1 MPSSFPGVASTELQA
16 LNESPNP
23 TPHHTR
29 ASSLERVTATVRP
42 HTQDEAREVMANLHR
57 LSEEEVHQVEGNSS
71 HSEAEDGSVL
81 VSVVDGSYTVS
92 TSTKVNHLVQYFIA
106 NLALTLFNKA
116 LMNVFPF
123 PYLLTAVHCLFGTV
137 GTWILH
143 KRGYFV
149 LTPLSVRDVLYLYA
163 FSVLYTSNIVV
174 SNVSM
179 KMVNLHFHQVVRA
192 TTPAF
197 TVGIYLL
204 AFSFTYNNATF
215 LSLIPVIVGV
225 ILTTYGDY
233 SWTKPG
239 LLLTWFGAFLAALKT
254 VVTNRMQTSG
264 LHLSALGLLY
274 RMSPL
279 AFLQSM
285 VLSLYYQNE
294 LEGLLP
300 LLVDAPT
307 TFKMLMLFT
316 VNGALAFALN
326 YTSFTANK
334 KAGALTM
341 TVAANVKQILTV
353 LLAITFWGLQVG
365 YLNVAGIIMTLAGGI
380 WYSVVEI
387 HGKRR
392 TSGVVVRGSERG
404 EGNKL

>member
-1 MPSSFPGVASTELQA
+1 
-16 LNESPNP
+16 
-23 TPHHTR
+23 
-29 ASSLERVTATVRP
+29 
-42 HTQDEAREVMANLHR
+42 
-57 LSEEEVHQVEGNSS
+57 
-71 HSEAEDGSVL
+71 
-81 VSVVDGSYTVS
+81 
-92 TSTKVNHLVQYFIA
+92 
-106 NLALTLFNKA
+106 
-116 LMNVFPF
+116 
-123 PYLLTAVHCLFGTV
+123 
-137 GTWILH
+137 
-143 KRGYFV
+143 
-149 LTPLSVRDVLYLYA
+149 
-163 FSVLYTSNIVV
+163 
-174 SNVSM
+174 
-179 KMVNLHFHQVVRA
+179 MVNLPFHQVVRA

-197 TVGIYLL
+197 TVGIYHL

-254 VVTNRMQTSG
+254 VITNRMQTSG
-264 LHLSALGLLY
+264 LHLSALELLY

-326 YTSFTANK
+326 YTSFIANR

-380 WYSVVEI
+380 WYSMVEI
-387 HGKRR
+387 RGRR
-392 TSGVVVRGSERG
+392 ATSGVVVRGSERS